1 MPEESNEV
9 LSHIEGVEYPASKQD
24 LIGTA
29 EARGARQEVVKAL
42 QVLDPRALRRPRGG
56 RGGSGDGPATLTA
69 RRLAMGR
76 MSRSAGDAGV
86 GVQPTRRGCAGDP
99 MPDG

>member
-42 QVLDPRALRRPRGG
+42 QVLDHERFADRAAVEEALATGPRL
-56 RGGSGDGPATLTA
+56 
-69 RRLAMGR
+69 
-76 MSRSAGDAGV
+76 
-86 GVQPTRRGCAGDP
+86 
-99 MPDG
+99 